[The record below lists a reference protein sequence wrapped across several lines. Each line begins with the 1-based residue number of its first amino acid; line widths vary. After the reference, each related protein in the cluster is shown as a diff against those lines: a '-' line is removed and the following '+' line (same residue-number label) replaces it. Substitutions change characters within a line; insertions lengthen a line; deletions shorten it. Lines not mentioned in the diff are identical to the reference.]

1 MTAVDPGRPGCRTP
15 GCNSRAGRIGQGC
28 CRGRRLR
35 GVAQAPAGAGPA
47 PAADRRKLQRQSP
60 GGVRRQPDGCDRPG
74 PHPYREQLHRP
85 RYRPGRR
92 LPAVRLQRVHRP
104 AQRETGV
111 ADVFSLYRLVE
122 GSEGYEAEPVPLGT
136 AFSPRRA
143 SSTTSTSFTPT
154 TRTPA
159 CCNWRSA
166 TASCWPAS
174 RSASGSPTSACSAG
188 RSPATAAKSATST
201 TAASATSPCRHRST
215 SNGSG
220 LPARWW
226 WRAASRT

>member
-1 MTAVDPGRPGCRTP
+1 MSDTQAATPAQDVLDKAVAEGGAYEVLHKRLLEQ
-15 GCNSRAGRIGQGC
+15 GQ
-28 CRGRRLR
+28 RLR
-35 GVAQAPAGAGPA
+35 QTAERLNASRLEEFGDSQMDVIGRVRIRTENNCIARDIVQVGDCLLFGYNVFIGL
-47 PAADRRKLQRQSP
+47 RK
-60 GGVRRQPDGCDRPG
+60 
-74 PHPYREQLHRP
+74 
-85 RYRPGRR
+85 
-92 LPAVRLQRVHRP
+92 
-104 AQRETGV
+104 ETGV

-122 GSEGYEAEPVPLGT
+122 GSEGYEAEPVPLGD
-136 AFSPRRA
+136 
-143 SSTTSTSFTPT
+143 SFLAAPGFVNDFNELYT